1 MIKTQLLLERIR
13 PLIAVVLFIAALY
26 LAHHELKVHS
36 IEEIFSALG
45 SFPVKS
51 ILLSMSVVVISYL
64 SLTSYD
70 FLALRYLNKKIPAL
84 RVVLASL
91 ISFSISNNTGYAYV
105 TGPSLRYRFYGSSGL
120 SGVDIIKFTLFCSLM
135 NLLGMV
141 SLWSFSC
148 ITGKS
153 VWMSTMPMP
162 HVLTMSGWLAAALL
176 TGYLLFVFFRKK
188 AIVIHDMDISVPS
201 FSLTIAQM
209 FASAIELLMA
219 SLVLYI
225 LLKVHIDIS
234 FTHFLFIYMASML
247 LGLFS
252 QIPGG
257 LGVFEGTFLYLMN
270 NVGSASY
277 TVAALLIYRVL
288 YYFSPLILA
297 GAALLVYEINQH
309 KNVVTDKAS
318 NALAFLSRSVPH
330 IFSILLTL
338 SGVLLLV
345 SDSTPTAHGALNLLI
360 KTLPLSVVE
369 TSHLVASII
378 GVLLLFLARAVHLRL
393 DAAYIGV
400 VVLLA
405 LGSILTFLKGY
416 DWQEALVLIAM
427 LLLFLPTRSYYY
439 RKSSLLNM
447 SLSPSWISMM
457 AIILLGTVWIGLFS
471 YSHVEYSNELWWKFS
486 YQGDVHRFFRSTLT
500 LMVLLVGF
508 GLYRL
513 LRVSPVKDQLLPTS
527 EEIDQLEPIITKA
540 IDTQGHL
547 ALLGDKYILWSQSKK
562 SFLMYDTTQKFWIA
576 MGDPVGP
583 TEEHEEL
590 IWQFLEM
597 ANKRGARIAFY
608 QVSRHLLPLYIDLG
622 LILIKMGEE
631 ARIPLASFGLEG
643 NKRANLR
650 QTYNRFTKFG
660 MQFEVLERDEV
671 VARFDELKKISD
683 SWMTTKK
690 AKEKKFSLGFFD
702 KDYISRTRV
711 GIITQNNEIIAFAN
725 LWELSTGEE
734 ISADLMRFIPE
745 APNGLME
752 FLLIQLMLWAKNEDY
767 RWFNIGMAPLA
778 GLEKHPLAPVWH
790 KVGNIV
796 FEHGESFYNFE
807 GLHAYKEKF
816 TPVWEPRYLATPA
829 MKAPAVLLSVTTII
843 AGNWKGVFKK

>member
-1 MIKTQLLLERIR
+1 MIKAQVLLERIR

-26 LAHHELKVHS
+26 LAHHELKVHN

-45 SFPVKS
+45 SFPLKT
-51 ILLSMSVVVISYL
+51 ILVSMAVVVISYL

-70 FLALRYLNKKIPAL
+70 FLALRYLNKKIPAK

-91 ISFSISNNTGYAYV
+91 VSFSISNNTDYAYI

-120 SGVDIIKFTLFCSLM
+120 SGIDIIKFTFFCSLM
-135 NLLGMV
+135 NLLGMA

-153 VWMSTMPMP
+153 VWMSTIPMQNL
-162 HVLTMSGWLAAALL
+162 LTISGWLTAVVLVS
-176 TGYLLFVFFRKK
+176 YLILVFFRRQPFT
-188 AIVIHDMDISVPS
+188 IHDMDISVPS
-201 FSLTIAQM
+201 FPLTLVQI
-209 FASAIELLMA
+209 FASTIELLMA
-219 SLVLYI
+219 SLVLYV
-225 LLKVHIDIS
+225 LLNVHIDIS
-234 FTHFLFIYMASML
+234 FTHFLFVYMAAII

-252 QIPGG
+252 QVPGG

-270 NVGSASY
+270 DVGSASY
-277 TVAALLIYRVL
+277 IVASLLIYRVL
-288 YYFSPLILA
+288 YYFLPLILT
-297 GAALLVYEINQH
+297 GAALLVYEVNQH
-309 KNVVTDKAS
+309 KQKVSHKAA
-318 NALAFLSRSVPH
+318 NAFAFVSRGVPH
-330 IFSILLTL
+330 VFSVLLTL
-338 SGVLLLV
+338 SGILLLV
-345 SDSTPTAHGALNLLI
+345 SDSTPTAHNALNLLI
-360 KTLPLSVVE
+360 KTLPLGVVE

-378 GVLLLFLARAVHLRL
+378 GVLLLFLARAVRLRL

-400 VVLLA
+400 VVLLT
-405 LGSILTFLKGY
+405 LGSVLTFLKGY
-416 DWQEALVLIAM
+416 DWQESLVLIVM

-447 SLSPSWISMM
+447 SLSPSWISMIT
-457 AIILLGTVWIGLFS
+457 IILLGTVWIGLFS

-500 LMVLLVGF
+500 LTVLVVGF

-513 LRVSPVKDQLLPTS
+513 LRVSPIKGELPTS
-527 EEIDQLEPIITKA
+527 EEIDQLQPIVTQA
-540 IDTQGHL
+540 IETQGHL
-547 ALLGDKYILWSQSKK
+547 ALLGDKYILWSESKK
-562 SFLMYDTTQKFWIA
+562 SFLMYGITSNFWIA
-576 MGDPVGP
+576 MGDPVGLP
-583 TEEHEEL
+583 EEHEEL

-608 QVSRHLLPLYIDLG
+608 QVSKHLLPLYIDLG

-631 ARIPLASFGLEG
+631 ARIPLTSFSMDGS
-643 NKRANLR
+643 KRANLR
-650 QTYNRFTKFG
+650 QTCNRFTKFG
-660 MQFEVLERDEV
+660 VQFEVLERDSV
-671 VARFDELKKISD
+671 IARFDELKKISD
-683 SWMTTKK
+683 SWLATKK

-702 KDYISRTRV
+702 KEYICRTRV
-711 GIITQNNEIIAFAN
+711 GIITLDNKIIAFAN

-734 ISADLMRFIPE
+734 ISADLMRFTPD
-745 APNGLME
+745 APAGVME
-752 FLLIQLMLWAKNEDY
+752 FLLIQLILWAKQEEF

-829 MKAPAVLLSVTTII
+829 MKAPAVLLSVTSII
-843 AGNWKGVFKK
+843 AGTWKGVFKK